1 MQVSLVSL
9 SQVPGGLKSDPC
21 LQALGE
27 VGGPLQL
34 NDSLPTR
41 CSLPPS
47 YVINALR
54 GEQRDDPWE
63 LHRGQED
70 GLLISF

>member
-9 SQVPGGLKSDPC
+9 SQVPGGSSQIFH

-34 NDSLPTR
+34 NDSIPTR
-41 CSLPPS
+41 CSLPLS

-54 GEQRDDPWE
+54 GEQEDDP
-63 LHRGQED
+63 
-70 GLLISF
+70 